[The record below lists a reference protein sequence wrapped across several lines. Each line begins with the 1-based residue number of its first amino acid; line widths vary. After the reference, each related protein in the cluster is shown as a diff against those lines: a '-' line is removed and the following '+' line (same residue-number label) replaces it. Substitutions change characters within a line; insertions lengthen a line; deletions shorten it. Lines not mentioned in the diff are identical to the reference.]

1 LSVFRYGLDCL
12 RGLLLTGD
20 SRLISWDEALD
31 LLRRPL
37 SV

>member
-1 LSVFRYGLDCL
+1 
-12 RGLLLTGD
+12 LLLTGD

-37 SV
+37 SVLTAERQI